1 MRKFLAS
8 VRWQNAQHQ
17 RFFQN
22 VTYPEAPDE
31 DAPVAQPH
39 EKPMGFFQHL
49 EELRWTLIKCAL
61 VYVVFASLIGVYLKE
76 FNHVLMWPL
85 EMVKASK
92 PGFALDLKSIGIA
105 EAFGIAFQV
114 CLLGALA
121 PAAPFMIYFVGRF
134 VAPALSGKE
143 MRMVVPGG
151 VVALILFLMGASFG
165 FFFLT
170 PKTIETALDLNELL
184 GFGVPNWTPAS
195 YYSILTWL
203 VLGVGLGF
211 EFPLLILLLIYL
223 GLMTTAFLKKYR
235 RHAIVVIFII
245 SAVITPTTDF
255 VTMTLF
261 AAPLYVLYELAILA
275 GVVIERRKLKRA
287 QV

>member
-1 MRKFLAS
+1 M
-8 VRWQNAQHQ
+8 
-17 RFFQN
+17 
-22 VTYPEAPDE
+22 TYPEAPD
-31 DAPVAQPH
+31 DDTPVAQPH

-49 EELRWTLIKCAL
+49 EELRWTLIKCAV
-61 VYVVFASLIGVYLKE
+61 VYLIFSALIGIYLKE

-134 VAPALSGKE
+134 VAPALSAKE

-151 VVALILFLMGASFG
+151 VAALILFSMGAAFG

-184 GFGVPNWTPAS
+184 GFGIPNWTPGS

-223 GLMTTAFLKKYR
+223 GLMSTAFLKKYR
-235 RHAIVVIFII
+235 RHAIVVIFIL

-261 AAPLYVLYELAILA
+261 AAPLYVLFELAILA
-275 GVVIERRKLKRA
+275 GGIIERRKLKQSQA
-287 QV
+287 